1 MVEGG
6 RIFLLDK
13 YRAGDFMGVI
23 GAGGANGSSMPC
35 ALMRSLPLLFPKVMV
50 SLVAAT
56 AAVQWFVAESDIVM
70 FPSAGDLSINRITR
84 AVMENAAYSVATMAK
99 ARAEKKDLDK
109 ECPPLVGVSSFGGTA
124 GCVDRVTDKLIA
136 CGYEVIHLHASGPGG
151 RILESLAGLGE
162 LAGVID
168 ITTHEHTDLIVGG
181 VYSAGEGRLRT
192 AGEAALPQVVV
203 PGATDHSNFWVGDV
217 PDSFREREFFRY
229 SPENVLMRT
238 NAEEFDALGRLVAER
253 LNDARG
259 PFAVM
264 IPLHGYSAH
273 TKQKTCDFDGREMGS
288 WYQPETGRV
297 FTASLQK
304 HLKKGR
310 IEEFDLHVNDVEFAD
325 ACVNAFL
332 ELMTEP
338 G

>member
-1 MVEGG
+1 M
-6 RIFLLDK
+6 
-13 YRAGDFMGVI
+13 
-23 GAGGANGSSMPC
+23 
-35 ALMRSLPLLFPKVMV
+35 
-50 SLVAAT
+50 
-56 AAVQWFVAESDIVM
+56 
-70 FPSAGDLSINRITR
+70 
-84 AVMENAAYSVATMAK
+84 
-99 ARAEKKDLDK
+99 
-109 ECPPLVGVSSFGGTA
+109 VGVSSFGGTA

-168 ITTHEHTDLIVGG
+168 ITIHEHTDLIVGG
-181 VYSAGEGRLRT
+181 VYSAGEVRLRT
-192 AGEAALPQVVV
+192 AGEAALPQMVV

-332 ELMTEP
+332 EIMTEP